1 MVQVC
6 LGCCGHPRRTRS
18 ERHPRARRL
27 VELWIESPLIRP
39 GCWWDDQGGRR
50 LDRSGCLATRMRAG
64 HPSGHWTTKGQA
76 WAQRERPGR
85 RIKREK
91 YRITNAQSEMHIIYI
106 CYCLYKYLKCNIRQ
120 VKIGRISV
128 HQRMCIYVLMIQVQ
142 DIIHPDLPIHFF
154 TLKDYKFMDL
164 YRNTTLIL

>member
-18 ERHPRARRL
+18 ECHPRARRL
-27 VELWIESPLIRP
+27 VELWIESPSIRP

-50 LDRSGCLATRMRAG
+50 LDRSGCRATRMRAG

-85 RIKREK
+85 RIQREK
-91 YRITNAQSEMHIIYI
+91 YRITNHQSEMHIIYI
-106 CYCLYKYLKCNIRQ
+106 CYCLQISKMQYQASQNRQ
-120 VKIGRISV
+120 NFCSPTHV
-128 HQRMCIYVLMIQVQ
+128 HLRSY
-142 DIIHPDLPIHFF
+142 DTSTRYYPPRSAYTFF
-154 TLKDYKFMDL
+154 HSKGL
-164 YRNTTLIL
+164 